1 MTVFDAESLTVGQLD
16 FDKPIKDAEHT
27 EDDWDEE
34 FDGEGIDDT
43 WEFHDAES
51 NESSVTLSSSSTK
64 RTYGEVEADDE
75 PEYGGGAATGTL
87 SRMSSIP
94 SCLFRY

>member
-1 MTVFDAESLTVGQLD
+1 MGQLD
-16 FDKPIKDAEHT
+16 FDKPTNDTEHAA
-27 EDDWDEE
+27 DGWDEE

-87 SRMSSIP
+87 SRMSPIP
-94 SCLFRY
+94 SRRFRY